1 MLLKDKEFTSGIWS
15 GRSNVENEV
24 GLRDTGLESGLHDM
38 WGGGLGDDR
47 SSYPTKHCRAKIG
60 EYDPESET

>member
-24 GLRDTGLESGLHDM
+24 GLRGTGLESGLHDM
-38 WGGGLGDDR
+38 WSGGLGDDR
-47 SSYPTKHCRAKIG
+47 SSHPTKHCRAKIG